1 MNYRKMAKRVCV
13 ADDLDFS
20 QESIEA
26 DEYLMD
32 LYKEEA
38 EEKGVRKEKRN
49 TARNMLKRKCDVNF
63 ISEVTGLSKKQIANI
78 KF

>member
-1 MNYRKMAKRVCV
+1 MNYRELPKRACA

-32 LYKEEA
+32 LYREEA
-38 EEKGVRKEKRN
+38 EEKGYKKGVRKVKIN
-49 TARNMLKRKCDVNF
+49 AARNMLKRKF
-63 ISEVTGLSKKQIANI
+63 RH
-78 KF
+78 